1 MADNPED
8 DDSETRHIQRL
19 WHRCLEHAGDLI
31 AAAERLMGDKPLHH
45 IAYHLGLL
53 ALEELGKAN
62 MIVARAVLT
71 RAGRPDG
78 ITKQLDDHVDK
89 LLWAVWAPGFPG
101 EKLTPQSFRE
111 ARQFA
116 ESSNERRMAGLYVD
130 FNDTGDTPSPREA
143 VAGGGAENVIQ
154 LAKALLEVAQAR
166 EPVLTATNDDL
177 QWFAAALDNERRRTM
192 LFSAEF
198 NKKHGEVKSTQEW
211 FTWARTEIE
220 RLEREEVDFAQRE
233 LARQAADAA
242 DAKPRWRLKARIRTP
257 SHSIRPKALAV
268 WNAQFSFIRLREVQ
282 NHKDELIV
290 EIELTDEVTALR
302 LHEAGMSVFMRVML
316 ALNVSTAGF
325 FWYEV
330 PRQGDSF
337 FYEAED
343 LLNPGM
349 KVELVRGESV
359 KRVWQRLETADKHR
373 GPPALS
379 KGFIYDAVQCL
390 VVLGSLTD
398 SEAKPIVGNYLWAMS
413 LLSKFD
419 IHISF
424 EVDVARL
431 FRETFRAAMK
441 HFGDWDGAEESFRS
455 AFDKVFEPVLLRA
468 EDRAQIFELIG
479 PPNARRKIKFDD
491 VIALKR
497 MVDIYLITT
506 CRRLAPRMLP
516 ARSGEADAEG
526 ESEGES
532 DGGQKSEGSK

>member
-1 MADNPED
+1 MADRPNED
-8 DDSETRHIQRL
+8 DNENLRVRRL
-19 WHRCLEHAGDLI
+19 WHRCLEHAGDLL
-31 AAAERLMGDKPLHH
+31 ASADRLMGDKALHH

-53 ALEELGKAN
+53 ALEELGKAD

-71 RAGRPDG
+71 RAGRPDN
-78 ITKQLDDHVDK
+78 ITRRLDDHVEK
-89 LLWAVWAPGFPG
+89 LLWAIWAPGFPG
-101 EKLTPQSFRE
+101 ENLTPQSFRE

-116 ESSNERRMAGLYVD
+116 ESSHERRMAGLYVD
-130 FNDTGDTPSPREA
+130 FNDEGDALAPREA
-143 VAGGGAENVIQ
+143 IAVGGAESVVQ
-154 LAKALLEVAQAR
+154 LAKALLELSQAR
-166 EPVLTATNDDL
+166 EPVLNADNDDL
-177 QWFAAALDNERRRTM
+177 QWFTAALDDERRRAM
-192 LFSAEF
+192 LFSGEF
-198 NKKHGEVKSTQEW
+198 NKKHGEVQSTREW
-211 FTWARTEIE
+211 FTWARAEIE
-220 RLEREEVDFAQRE
+220 RIERQEVDIAQRE
-233 LARQAADAA
+233 LARQAEDAA

-268 WNAQFSFIRLREVQ
+268 WNTHFSFIRLREVQ

-290 EIELTDEVTALR
+290 EIELTDEVVVSR

-343 LLNPGM
+343 LLNPSM
-349 KVELVRGESV
+349 KVELVRGASV
-359 KRVWQRLETADKHR
+359 QRVWQRFETDDKRR

-379 KGFIYDAVQCL
+379 EDFLFDAVQCL

-398 SEAKPIVGNYLWAMS
+398 AEAKPITGNYLWAMS

-424 EVDVARL
+424 DPDVTRL

-441 HFGDWDGAEESFRS
+441 HFGDWDDDEATFRR
-455 AFDKVFEPVLLRA
+455 AFDKVFAPVVAR
-468 EDRAQIFELIG
+468 EDDRKKVFELVD
-479 PPNARRKIKFDD
+479 PPDPNSKLKFDD

-497 MVDIYLITT
+497 IVDIYLITA
-506 CRRLAPRMLP
+506 CRRLAPQML
-516 ARSGEADAEG
+516 RVQSEEADSEVEPDGGAEG
-526 ESEGES
+526 GQRPESS
-532 DGGQKSEGSK
+532 N